1 MTSSTRLTAFAA
13 VIALALAPLVSVA
26 TAAPPARADDPGLAL
41 TVAGGGGASLA
52 GDDTAYMLTAR
63 NTTANDLFNLSFS
76 MDVPVG
82 VTFVSSMLGE
92 PVAYDDIE
100 DVPGE
105 PVAAA
110 GMVRWVWQ
118 NAADLP
124 ASASYDLT
132 VTVHPEQP
140 IPGVPRFT
148 TDQTVFPVGSSFVV
162 DSAAYA
168 SSDPRFIPVF
178 NGSTGVGGQ
187 GAIDV
192 TTASAVVPTSK
203 CMTPITITKSE
214 RSPEAELLRGAHD
227 QTTVYTLTVDNN
239 KGYQTSGA
247 VVTAR

>member
-1 MTSSTRLTAFAA
+1 
-13 VIALALAPLVSVA
+13 
-26 TAAPPARADDPGLAL
+26 
-41 TVAGGGGASLA
+41 
-52 GDDTAYMLTAR
+52 
-63 NTTANDLFNLSFS
+63 
-76 MDVPVG
+76 
-82 VTFVSSMLGE
+82 
-92 PVAYDDIE
+92 
-100 DVPGE
+100 
-105 PVAAA
+105 
-110 GMVRWVWQ
+110 MVRWVWQ

-203 CMTPITITKSE
+203 RMTPITITKSE